1 MIHSNGRRSNRLE
14 LFIVPGCLSCPDAD
28 ALWEKL
34 KLVRRDRWGLRLI
47 RRNMKRWAERAA
59 RLRVFASPSF
69 VFNDKVIFIGVPRLE
84 KMVEKISAS
93 MKYGKSDSR

>member
-1 MIHSNGRRSNRLE
+1 MIRSKGRRSNRLE

-47 RRNMKRWAERAA
+47 RRNMKRWTERAA
-59 RLRVFASPSF
+59 ELRVFASPSF
-69 VFNDKVIFIGVPRLE
+69 VFNGKVIFIGVPKLE
-84 KMVEKISAS
+84 KMVEKITAS
-93 MKYGKSDSR
+93 INGGGAS